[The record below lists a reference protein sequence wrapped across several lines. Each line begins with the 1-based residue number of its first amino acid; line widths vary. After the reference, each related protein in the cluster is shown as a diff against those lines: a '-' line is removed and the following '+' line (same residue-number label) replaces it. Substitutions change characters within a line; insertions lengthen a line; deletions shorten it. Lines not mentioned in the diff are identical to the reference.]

1 MTLVF
6 ESDLGD
12 KDRIIIILI
21 RELLHPLQATR
32 TEMDLQTIP
41 LLENILTFRTQNSFF
56 AFLGKSTDCHSS
68 DGILVLEICEII
80 SSQ

>member
-21 RELLHPLQATR
+21 RELLQ
-32 TEMDLQTIP
+32 
-41 LLENILTFRTQNSFF
+41 
-56 AFLGKSTDCHSS
+56 KKK
-68 DGILVLEICEII
+68 VV
-80 SSQ
+80 